1 MSMKWVE
8 VGSLDDI
15 PSRGARCVNTPDGK
29 HRRVSHGRRRRS
41 SPSRTIAR
49 TRGGRSRQGIVH
61 GTSVTCPLHNWV
73 ISLETGRALGAD
85 EGAVRTVPVRIE
97 AGRLFIAL
105 GGVAEEAA

>member
-1 MSMKWVE
+1 MSMKWIE

-15 PSRGARCVNTPDGK
+15 PIRGARCVNT
-29 HRRVSHGRRRRS
+29 HVGRLAVF
-41 SPSRTIAR
+41 RTA
-49 TRGGRSRQGIVH
+49 GGQVFAIEDHCPHKGGPLSQGIVH